1 MSRGRFATSTRIT
14 FPNCVLLEASRV
26 GAAQLAGGHEYRL
39 FTWPSQDSKIS
50 HSRSKVRIGSCT
62 TRLPILTRANVPILI
77 QWEYQFRTK
86 LSLELL
92 AEATRFRRRN
102 TFVSNRKPRPNRNSL
117 FALIKSHSC
126 CARIDSLQPAPSNA
140 PQHLRP
146 GMIWPKNPFLGAH
159 RTGENR
165 RGPAPFCEPTKK
177 RPGQDPH
184 LVKATT
190 AHYCPQLTLE
200 KPVRLPMA
208 NDLAS
213 QKTDSPPLPV
223 MMLGPPPKSLKSA
236 MEIHRRWTPSPE
248 LLEIVAPFE

>member
-1 MSRGRFATSTRIT
+1 M
-14 FPNCVLLEASRV
+14 
-26 GAAQLAGGHEYRL
+26 
-39 FTWPSQDSKIS
+39 
-50 HSRSKVRIGSCT
+50 RIGSCT

-190 AHYCPQLTLE
+190 AHCCPQLTLE
-200 KPVRLPMA
+200 KPLRLPTA

-213 QKTDSPPLPV
+213 QKMLVPPLPV
-223 MMLGPPPKSLKSA
+223 IVLVFGASSTTAILRTNYALCRSSSRQRSPSGAGSRFARIVRRIKLTGPARAERIKLTGRTA
-236 MEIHRRWTPSPE
+236 ERLR
-248 LLEIVAPFE
+248 